1 MSKANYEKRMH
12 VDYEA
17 FSKKVSVYFR
27 GERKVLPTL
36 YGTREE
42 GIKAG
47 EDYCLERG
55 WTRESPE

>member
-1 MSKANYEKRMH
+1 MIAAEREKTYEKRMH

-27 GERKVLPTL
+27 GTRKVLPTL
-36 YGTREE
+36 YATREE

-47 EDYCLERG
+47 EQYCRENG
-55 WTRESPE
+55 WEG